1 MSVLNPK
8 NEFAPDVKFQ
18 AKIELWK
25 QMQQMVMDVEG
36 RNFSGFGF
44 SSVVSVVTAII
55 AEYNEKFSYF
65 VLVIPIIM
73 LFGIFMISF
82 NNRTSAILRGYFI
95 IFAALDIYSFCKLFT
110 LLNISCWIHIVLF
123 ILYIV
128 IVLFFSISFAIDLA
142 TNGEIKI
149 LSRIYF
155 HKHNEMVNLEKLKQT
170 DPDDINDDRIA
181 IVDSI
186 IPKTGGKTTCFIRRT
201 KQKSFPK
208 SFSKIPQANT
218 AELRSGLGT
227 ANLKNRNCSDRSK
240 YSSKWA
246 SAVSICMFVPVW
258 LRPTSA
264 MNLWT
269 L

>member
-8 NEFAPDVKFQ
+8 NEFTPDVKFQ

-73 LFGIFMISF
+73 LLGIFMISF
-82 NNRTSAILRGYFI
+82 NNRTSAILRGYLSGIEDELNLDMEEEIFLWNKKYQHLRNKKYFRTNQLSFLLYFI
-95 IFAALDIYSFCKLFT
+95 MFGVLDIYSFCKLFT
-110 LLNISCWIHIVLF
+110 LLNISYWIHIVLF
-123 ILYIV
+123 VLYLV
-128 IVLFFSISFAIDLA
+128 IVLFFSIAFAIDLA
-142 TNGEIKI
+142 TNGEVKI

-155 HKHNEMVNLEKLKQT
+155 HRHNEMVDLEILKRT

-181 IVDSI
+181 SVDQIVKKYLSNN
-186 IPKTGGKTTCFIRRT
+186 KELGGN
-201 KQKSFPK
+201 QK
-208 SFSKIPQANT
+208 
-218 AELRSGLGT
+218 
-227 ANLKNRNCSDRSK
+227 
-240 YSSKWA
+240 
-246 SAVSICMFVPVW
+246 
-258 LRPTSA
+258 
-264 MNLWT
+264 
-269 L
+269 

>member
-8 NEFAPDVKFQ
+8 NEFAPNIKFE

-73 LFGIFMISF
+73 IFGIFMISF
-82 NNRTSAILRGYFI
+82 NNRTSAILRGYLSGIEDELNLDMGEELFLWNKKYQHLRNKKYFRTNQLSFLLYFI
-95 IFAALDIYSFCKLFT
+95 IFAVLDIYSFCKLFT
-110 LLNISCWIHIVLF
+110 LLNISYWIHTVLF
-123 ILYIV
+123 VLYIV
-128 IVLFFSISFAIDLA
+128 IVLFFSIAFAIDLA

-155 HKHNEMVNLEKLKQT
+155 HKHNEIMELDRLKQT

-186 IPKTGGKTTCFIRRT
+186 IEKYKSQ
-201 KQKSFPK
+201 KQ
-208 SFSKIPQANT
+208 
-218 AELRSGLGT
+218 EEE
-227 ANLKNRNCSDRSK
+227 KNED
-240 YSSKWA
+240 
-246 SAVSICMFVPVW
+246 
-258 LRPTSA
+258 
-264 MNLWT
+264 
-269 L
+269 